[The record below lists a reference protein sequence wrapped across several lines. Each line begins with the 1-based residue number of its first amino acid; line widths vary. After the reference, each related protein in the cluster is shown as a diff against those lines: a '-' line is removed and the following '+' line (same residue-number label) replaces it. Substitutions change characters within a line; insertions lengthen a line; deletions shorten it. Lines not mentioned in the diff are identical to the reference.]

1 MGSKDLITMSIEV
14 TVLGTAQD
22 GGYPQVGCFRPCCE
36 VPRADHS
43 LVRFPV
49 ALGIIDED
57 GNQHLIE
64 ASRTMGDQFEL
75 WHSNGLKRGNL
86 VSLSITHAHLGHI
99 DGLGLFGREVMAVN
113 ELSLNCSESL
123 HGVIKST
130 PNWNLLLEN
139 QVLIPRIWQEKT
151 PFSPSEN
158 CGFTITPVP
167 VPHRNELSDNHALV
181 IEGNSKRLLFMPDHD
196 TWEETLA
203 GITIRDWLSNLN
215 VDIAL
220 IDGTFWCENELPH
233 RDMRIIPHPT
243 VKETLGLLGEARD
256 GDPDLYFTH
265 LNHTNPLQQPGPQ
278 RDEVIALG
286 WNILE
291 QGQIFNL

>member
-1 MGSKDLITMSIEV
+1 MGSEDLITMSIEV

-151 PFSPSEN
+151 PFSPLSREQLKLFEN
-158 CGFTITPVP
+158 NNVAS
-167 VPHRNELSDNHALV
+167 NNH
-181 IEGNSKRLLFMPDHD
+181 KKLLD
-196 TWEETLA
+196 L
-203 GITIRDWLSNLN
+203 
-215 VDIAL
+215 DINPQDL
-220 IDGTFWCENELPH
+220 RE
-233 RDMRIIPHPT
+233 II
-243 VKETLGLLGEARD
+243 KQFIKKK
-256 GDPDLYFTH
+256 Y
-265 LNHTNPLQQPGPQ
+265 
-278 RDEVIALG
+278 
-286 WNILE
+286 
-291 QGQIFNL
+291 

>member
-1 MGSKDLITMSIEV
+1 MGSEDLITMSIQV

-151 PFSPSEN
+151 PFSPINLEQLSL
-158 CGFTITPVP
+158 FD
-167 VPHRNELSDNHALV
+167 SDNILV
-181 IEGNSKRLLFMPDHD
+181 N
-196 TWEETLA
+196 
-203 GITIRDWLSNLN
+203 GISGFSYLKI
-215 VDIAL
+215 
-220 IDGTFWCENELPH
+220 LP
-233 RDMRIIPHPT
+233 
-243 VKETLGLLGEARD
+243 KK
-256 GDPDLYFTH
+256 
-265 LNHTNPLQQPGPQ
+265 
-278 RDEVIALG
+278 VISAIKKSL
-286 WNILE
+286 
-291 QGQIFNL
+291 